1 MSSLNSKF
9 KQTYFD
15 LMDAGR
21 EREAD
26 ELADMLAG
34 LGLRKKNG
42 DNYYAGSWW
51 NEQYRDYLKKKEEDE

>member
-1 MSSLNSKF
+1 
-9 KQTYFD
+9 
-15 LMDAGR
+15 MDAGR